1 MNRLRQQWVGRNKAL
16 RVRQQMAGSGE
27 PIPKPAHHSDD
38 HLSGSAGMGPIVV
51 TFDEGSGGPMGDG
64 IGFNSVP
71 G

>member
-1 MNRLRQQWVGRNKAL
+1 
-16 RVRQQMAGSGE
+16 MAGSGE